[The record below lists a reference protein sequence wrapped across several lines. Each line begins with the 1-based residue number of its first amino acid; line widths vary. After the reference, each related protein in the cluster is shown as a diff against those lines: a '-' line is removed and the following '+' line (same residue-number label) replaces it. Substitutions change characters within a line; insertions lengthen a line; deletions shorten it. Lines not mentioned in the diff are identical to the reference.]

1 MTTFHPGGGGSSLT
15 SGHAELV
22 SASHNKEIPKHL
34 TASPTD
40 TGSHNSCLV
49 GSLCK
54 VRNDKYVSEAHSK
67 ELNVL
72 MSYRLNDFKK
82 KVAFTLAEGATQR
95 ICTRTERSEFVP
107 ASKTT
112 LLRAVHNPRHVD
124 MSDNIR
130 RVAFTLA
137 EVLITLAIIGVVA
150 AMTIPT
156 LISNYK
162 EKQTVTKLQKVY
174 ATLKNAFE
182 MSKVDHGDYETW
194 YWNNMPAA
202 NGQRTIYFW
211 ETYIFPYLKVSKKCF
226 PASEECLPTDMTFSN
241 GSSLAIFDR
250 RGAFI
255 LPDGTSIYTW
265 AGNDDFYPH
274 VWVYADLNGKAK
286 PNMLGKDIFVMFFS
300 PNNPGMTWGTTDDD
314 GNFIDTG
321 ITFEKQYG
329 FNLYGD
335 TNGVTIDDLLNPNF
349 ILSDGS
355 KSGCS
360 SKGLGYVCGAVIKLN
375 GWKVPDN
382 YPFKF

>member
-1 MTTFHPGGGGSSLT
+1 M
-15 SGHAELV
+15 
-22 SASHNKEIPKHL
+22 
-34 TASPTD
+34 
-40 TGSHNSCLV
+40 
-49 GSLCK
+49 
-54 VRNDKYVSEAHSK
+54 SEAHSK

-72 MSYRLNDFKK
+72 TSYRLNDFKK
-82 KVAFTLAEGATQR
+82 KVAFTLAEGAT
-95 ICTRTERSEFVP
+95 
-107 ASKTT
+107 
-112 LLRAVHNPRHVD
+112 HVD

-255 LPDGTSIYTW
+255 LRDGTSIYTW
-265 AGNDDFYPH
+265 AGNDDFFPH

-300 PNNPGMTWGTTDDD
+300 PNNPGLTWGTTDDD

-335 TNGVTIDDLLNPNF
+335 TNGDLLNPNF

>member
-156 LISNYK
+156 LIANYQ
-162 EKQTVTKLQKVY
+162 EKQTVTQLTKAYSMLSQAVQLMY
-174 ATLKNAFE
+174 AEYGPITTWGLSKTDTG
-182 MSKVDHGDYETW
+182 KVDEDTGEH
-194 YWNNMPAA
+194 
-202 NGQRTIYFW
+202 IYDRSAQNLLT
-211 ETYIFPYLKVSKKCF
+211 ERLKKYLKVAKVCEQGKICRKGAVYLLDGTLFSDKNLVEKDDASSKFFLQDGTLVSSGWFQETYSDIAVILPIGDGDAILGKNYF
-226 PASEECLPTDMTFSN
+226 YFDLTDKGLFPKGMQNPAS
-241 GSSLAIFDR
+241 
-250 RGAFI
+250 
-255 LPDGTSIYTW
+255 
-265 AGNDDFYPH
+265 DDEF
-274 VWVYADLNGKAK
+274 
-286 PNMLGKDIFVMFFS
+286 
-300 PNNPGMTWGTTDDD
+300 
-314 GNFIDTG
+314 
-321 ITFEKQYG
+321 TFENDCNPESTSYG
-329 FNLYGD
+329 YGCTAWVIYNKNMDYLHCFNELD
-335 TNGVTIDDLLNPNF
+335 WNGAH
-349 ILSDGS
+349 SC
-355 KSGCS
+355 KEA
-360 SKGLGYVCGAVIKLN
+360 K
-375 GWKVPDN
+375 
-382 YPFKF
+382 